1 MERDCWMMEWERQLH
16 EECGVFGAYAQP
28 DAAHLVYLG
37 LHALQHRGQEGAGI
51 AAADGESVRCR
62 KGKGLLTEV
71 FCPQDIAELPGG
83 NAIGHV
89 RYGTAGGG
97 ELENVQPIVA
107 RAKIGT
113 LAVAHN
119 GQIVNAE
126 ELREELE
133 DRGSIFHGSSDSEII
148 LHLIQCEKGTL
159 LEKIKKACL
168 RLDGGFAFL
177 IMTEKN
183 LYAIRDRN
191 GLRPL
196 SLAKRGGGWFVSSET
211 CAFDIVNAQ
220 FVRDVAPGEI
230 VKITAQGVETDFYTN
245 ITQKKLCAM
254 EYVYFSR
261 PDSVLDGQ
269 NVHTVRR
276 LSGKL
281 LAEQDRGR
289 LEADIVV
296 GVPDSSL
303 SAASGYGEA
312 MGLPYEMGLIKNR
325 YVGRTFIQPTQAQR
339 DTGVKMKL
347 SANRAVVS
355 GKRIVLIDD
364 SIVRGTTIKR
374 IVGLLKE
381 AGAAEVHVRIASPQL
396 LYPCFYGVDM
406 STRRELISARM
417 MLTELKE
424 AIGADSLRFLSV
436 EGLQRACGGQALC
449 MACFTGKYATPLYSH
464 TID

>member
-1 MERDCWMMEWERQLH
+1 MIERELH
-16 EECGVFGAYAQP
+16 EECGVFGVYAQP
-28 DAAHLVYLG
+28 DAAHLTYLG

-51 AAADGESVRCR
+51 AAVDEAGVTRCR

-71 FCPQDIAELPGG
+71 FSHEDIAGLPGRR
-83 NAIGHV
+83 AIGHV
-89 RYGTAGGG
+89 RYGTAGGS
-97 ELENVQPIVA
+97 EVENVQPIVA

-126 ELREELE
+126 ELRGELE

-148 LHLIQCEKGTL
+148 LHLIQGEKGSL

-168 RLDGGFAFL
+168 RLDGAFAFL
-177 IMTEKN
+177 ILSDSS

-196 SLAKRGGGWFVSSET
+196 SLAKRGDGWCVSSET
-211 CAFDIVNAQ
+211 CAFDIVNAE

-230 VKITAQGVETDFYTN
+230 VKISAQGIESDFYKN
-245 ITQKKLCAM
+245 ITQKRLCAM

-261 PDSVLDGQ
+261 PDSVLDRQ
-269 NVHTVRR
+269 NVHLVRR
-276 LSGKL
+276 ECGRL
-281 LAEQDRGR
+281 LAAADRGA
-289 LEADIVV
+289 LEADMVV

-303 SAASGYGEA
+303 SAASGYGEE

-347 SANRAVVS
+347 SANRAVVD
-355 GKRIVLIDD
+355 GKRIVLLDD
-364 SIVRGTTIKR
+364 SIVRGTTIRR
-374 IVGLLKE
+374 IVTLLRD

-406 STRRELISARM
+406 STRAELISARM
-417 MLTELKE
+417 DTQSLCG
-424 AIGADSLRFLSV
+424 AIGADSLRFLSQAD
-436 EGLQRACGGQALC
+436 LQKACGGQELC
-449 MACFTGKYATPLYSH
+449 MACFTGRYFTPLYSH
-464 TID
+464 TLG